1 MVETLGRTRD
11 RIFKRIFSKE
21 NAIVSMEGDSEEIK
35 TALQVRIQG
44 TVKDKDVDYYIV
56 HIWLVF
62 DAKKSKQLRKR
73 YSNFLELK
81 EGLESQGYDNL
92 PNLPSKKISLLFRIN
107 QTKLSHSLGKS
118 KIYYSLLLRVCRR
131 ISEHNFQTQEL

>member
-1 MVETLGRTRD
+1 
-11 RIFKRIFSKE
+11 
-21 NAIVSMEGDSEEIK
+21 MEGDSEEIK

-62 DAKKSKQLRKR
+62 DPKKSKQLRKR

-92 PNLPSKKISLLFRIN
+92 PNLPSKKISLLFNDADKRE
-107 QTKLSHSLGKS
+107 
-118 KIYYSLLLRVCRR
+118 RR
-131 ISEHNFQTQEL
+131 FGLE